1 MGSPAELD
9 GRRRVIVDAIRPC
22 LDGGRTAIKRVVGD
36 RVRVEADL
44 LADGHDRLAGCLRYR
59 HASAVAW
66 SETPLLAG
74 AQLPPTPQVEARGD
88 RDFWY
93 ADFLVDALGIWE
105 YSVCGWVDAWQT
117 WAWGLGRKL
126 ADGQDVGI
134 ELRAGADLAA
144 AAGARAA
151 GPDAVALRR
160 LVELLRDPGS
170 REAAEKV
177 ALAPETDALMR
188 AHPDRSAETVSP
200 LALPAI
206 VEPVRARFSSW
217 YEMFPRS
224 RADGESGAG
233 DPSGPPRHATF
244 REAEQRLG
252 YIAELGFDVVYL
264 PPIHPI
270 GRTFRKGPDNS
281 LTASPSDPGSPWA
294 IGGGEGG
301 HKAVHPELGT
311 LEDLRHFLA
320 TARAAG
326 LEVALDVALQAS
338 PDHPYVKEHPEW
350 FVHRA
355 DGSIQYAENPP
366 KKYQDIYPF
375 DFSGPAWESLWEE
388 LRSIFRFWIGQ
399 GATIFRVDNPHT
411 KPLPF
416 WRWCLE
422 SLKAEHPEAIF
433 LAEAFTRPKLM
444 QALAKA
450 GFSQSYTYFTW
461 RTTKWEL
468 TTYLRSIVDSDL
480 KEYFRPNFWPNT
492 PDILPEQLQVGTR
505 ATFIARAVL
514 AATLSPSWGV
524 YGPAFELQEKTA
536 RPGSEEYAHNEK
548 YELRRWNV
556 ARPDS
561 LAPVLRRLN
570 EIRRGNPALQ
580 TITGTVF
587 HETDNPALICFSRM
601 EGDNELLVVVNL
613 DPHNRHS
620 GWISLDLAAL
630 RLPAQ
635 GSFQVHDLLA
645 DVRYLWSGARAFVAL
660 DPAVMPAHVFRVRR
674 YLRTE
679 HAFEYYL

>member
-1 MGSPAELD
+1 MELD

-59 HASAVAW
+59 HASAAAW

-74 AQLPPTPQVEARGD
+74 AQLPPTPQLEARGD

-126 ADGQDVGI
+126 ADGQDVGL

-144 AAGARAA
+144 AAAARAA

-160 LVELLRDPGS
+160 LVELLRATDPGS
-170 REAAEKV
+170 RAAAEKV

-200 LALPAI
+200 LALRAI
-206 VEPVRARFSSW
+206 VEPVRARFSGW

-224 RADGESGAG
+224 RADGESGE
-233 DPSGPPRHATF
+233 PPRHATL

-252 YIAELGFDVVYL
+252 YIAELGFNVVYL

-281 LTASPSDPGSPWA
+281 LTAAPSDPGSPWA
-294 IGGGEGG
+294 IGGDGGG
-301 HKAVHPELGT
+301 HKAVNPELGT
-311 LEDLRHFLA
+311 LEDFRHFLA

-388 LRSIFRFWIGQ
+388 LRSIFRFWIAQ
-399 GATIFRVDNPHT
+399 GVTIFRIDNPHT

-422 SLKAEHPEAIF
+422 SLKAEHPEVIF

-468 TTYLRSIVDSDL
+468 TSYLRSIVDSDL

-548 YELRRWNV
+548 YELRRWNL

-561 LAPVLRRLN
+561 LAPLLRRLN

-587 HETDNPALICFSRM
+587 HETDNPALICFSRVD
-601 EGDNELLVVVNL
+601 GDNQLLVVVNL

-620 GWISLDLAAL
+620 GFISLDLATL
-630 RLPAQ
+630 GLPAQ

-645 DVRYLWSGARAFVAL
+645 DVRYLWSGARVFVAL
-660 DPAVMPAHVFRVRR
+660 DPAVMPVHVFRVRR

>member
-217 YEMFPRS
+217 YE
-224 RADGESGAG
+224 
-233 DPSGPPRHATF
+233 
-244 REAEQRLG
+244 
-252 YIAELGFDVVYL
+252 
-264 PPIHPI
+264 
-270 GRTFRKGPDNS
+270 
-281 LTASPSDPGSPWA
+281 
-294 IGGGEGG
+294 
-301 HKAVHPELGT
+301 
-311 LEDLRHFLA
+311 
-320 TARAAG
+320 
-326 LEVALDVALQAS
+326 
-338 PDHPYVKEHPEW
+338 
-350 FVHRA
+350 
-355 DGSIQYAENPP
+355 
-366 KKYQDIYPF
+366 
-375 DFSGPAWESLWEE
+375 
-388 LRSIFRFWIGQ
+388 
-399 GATIFRVDNPHT
+399 
-411 KPLPF
+411 
-416 WRWCLE
+416 
-422 SLKAEHPEAIF
+422 
-433 LAEAFTRPKLM
+433 
-444 QALAKA
+444 
-450 GFSQSYTYFTW
+450 
-461 RTTKWEL
+461 
-468 TTYLRSIVDSDL
+468 
-480 KEYFRPNFWPNT
+480 
-492 PDILPEQLQVGTR
+492 
-505 ATFIARAVL
+505 
-514 AATLSPSWGV
+514 
-524 YGPAFELQEKTA
+524 
-536 RPGSEEYAHNEK
+536 
-548 YELRRWNV
+548 
-556 ARPDS
+556 
-561 LAPVLRRLN
+561 
-570 EIRRGNPALQ
+570 
-580 TITGTVF
+580 
-587 HETDNPALICFSRM
+587 
-601 EGDNELLVVVNL
+601 
-613 DPHNRHS
+613 
-620 GWISLDLAAL
+620 
-630 RLPAQ
+630 
-635 GSFQVHDLLA
+635 
-645 DVRYLWSGARAFVAL
+645 
-660 DPAVMPAHVFRVRR
+660 
-674 YLRTE
+674 
-679 HAFEYYL
+679 